1 MKRQLTSILLFSA
14 LLVGGA
20 STFVSCTDHE
30 SDSAYN
36 TSVSLA
42 DAIAKQKSDLTDL
55 NDWLGKLKDENPTL
69 ADAIDARIKANKKAI
84 EDLMAENFVTYGKL
98 DAAIKQSKAYQGL
111 KDEIAAVEKLRATDS
126 LAFARMDSTLQA
138 KIDTLGTKV
147 NSIEEMQG
155 KMKTA
160 LDFLVNKNLSN
171 IAINATENP
180 VTGYWNAAFLGSQLN
195 LISSFYGVAAE
206 GSEDFNVKE
215 GKVLGKNGNAGYIY
229 VSLNPTELDPSLVQV
244 ELVNSQG
251 EPAKGFKLGAI
262 ENTDK
267 VLTYGYTRAT
277 SKNGFYQ
284 IPVIASDPQNDD
296 FALDKGSLKEAAK
309 TVLGELKDPKGNDL
323 DLSKIAAALYKNN
336 LNNKLTAYTVKATYY
351 LYDAEKGEMV
361 KKTQVAPAYNLAAF
375 AIKPVSFNFLKG
387 NANLDKLSG
396 WAVENFRLPSLS
408 SKLGKFMDALNFQI
422 KNENG
427 KQIKMYSMLSGKNV
441 AAYEDGNDVILV
453 NTTTGDKFT
462 LPNTKISK
470 DFSGFKYD
478 SNIYERYSGIDYY
491 DEFGMPHYT
500 VYLVP
505 RPEYVTENYE
515 RVYVFETTDNT
526 VDELITSINGQI
538 AGKLQPI
545 KNVLSNVNSKWEN
558 VIAKVNPLL
567 KKVSSKIGS
576 ANKMLQPTI
585 LYMDQNGN
593 PNTLSTLGGRL
604 GTRFVGLGSTTLYAT
619 SWTAELLAPAYLK
632 SVYVVEDGAE
642 ITLADGKTSAKTPF
656 DGTRLIFTAK
666 KTGKYTIV
674 YKAVDYSGVEVEKT
688 FNVNVVAE

>member
-42 DAIAKQKSDLTDL
+42 DAIAQQKAKLEALNTELAQKVDQTTYATDKQAL
-55 NDWLGKLKDENPTL
+55 E
-69 ADAIDARIKANKKAI
+69 ARIAANEGVIANL
-84 EDLMAENFVTYGKL
+84 DANYVSYGKL
-98 DAAIKQSKAYQGL
+98 NAAIEASEAYQGL
-111 KDEIAAVEKLRATDS
+111 KSEIAAVERLRAKDS
-126 LAFARMDSTLQA
+126 LAFVAMDSALQA
-138 KIDTLGTKV
+138 KIDTLGTQV
-147 NSIEEMQG
+147 NSIEEMQN

-215 GKVLGKNGNAGYIY
+215 GNVLGKNGNAGYIY

-296 FALDKGSLKEAAK
+296 IALDKGSLKEAAQNI
-309 TVLGELKDPKGNDL
+309 LGELKNPKGNDF
-323 DLSKIAAALYKNN
+323 DLTKVAAALYKNN

-351 LYDAEKGEMV
+351 LYDAETGEMV

-375 AIKPVSFNFLKG
+375 AVKPLSFNFGK
-387 NANLDKLSG
+387 NNQYLDKLSG
-396 WAVENFRLPSLS
+396 WSMENLLVPSLS
-408 SKLGKFMDALNFQI
+408 KRLKSFANGI
-422 KNENG
+422 KVDVTYEGNKEINVYTILAAPG
-427 KQIKMYSMLSGKNV
+427 VHASAIKADGSVDLLDKN
-441 AAYEDGNDVILV
+441 NNPIQ
-453 NTTTGDKFT
+453 NI
-462 LPNTKISK
+462 PNVS
-470 DFSGFKYD
+470 
-478 SNIYERYSGIDYY
+478 E
-491 DEFGMPHYT
+491 
-500 VYLVP
+500 
-505 RPEYVTENYE
+505 VTEKS
-515 RVYVFETTDNT
+515 VDTTVAGETLTTNIIVLKSTD
-526 VDELITSINGQI
+526 ESIAKVLDSVNKTI
-538 AGKLQPI
+538 AKQLDPI
-545 KNVLSNVNSKWEN
+545 KNNIINAGEKWDN
-558 VIAKVNPLL
+558 MASKVNTVL
-567 KKVSSKIGS
+567 KKVYSKIGS
-576 ANKMLQPTI
+576 ANRLLEPTI
-585 LYMDQNGN
+585 LYLDNNKN

>member
-42 DAIAKQKSDLTDL
+42 DAIAKQKAELVAL
-55 NDWLGKLKDENPTL
+55 NQWLGDLKDKSSL
-69 ADAIDARIKANKKAI
+69 GDAIDGRIKDNKQAI
-84 EDLMAENFVTYGKL
+84 ADLLDDTFVTYGKL
-98 DAAIKQSKAYQGL
+98 NAAIEKSEAYRGL
-111 KDEIAAVEKLRATDS
+111 KSEIAAVEKLRATDS
-126 LAFARMDSTLQA
+126 LAFARMDSTLEA
-138 KIDTLGTKV
+138 KIDTLGTQV
-147 NSIEEMQG
+147 NSIEEMQN

-195 LISSFYGVAAE
+195 LISSFYGVPTAD
-206 GSEDFNVKE
+206 GNEDWGIKANHVIGEK
-215 GKVLGKNGNAGYIY
+215 GNAGYIY

-262 ENTDK
+262 EKTDK

-309 TVLGELKDPKGNDL
+309 TVLGELKDPKGNDF
-323 DLSKIAAALYKNN
+323 DLTKVAAALYKNN

-351 LYDAEKGEMV
+351 LYDAELGEYV
-361 KKTQVAPAYNLAAF
+361 KKTQVAPTYNLAAF
-375 AIKPVSFNFLKG
+375 AVKPLSFNFGKD
-387 NANLDKLSG
+387 NQYLDKLSG
-396 WAVENFRLPSLS
+396 WSMENLLVPSLS
-408 SKLGKFMDALNFQI
+408 NKLKNFVNGIKVDVTYEGNKEINVYTILAAPGVKASAIKADGSVDLLDKNNELI
-422 KNENG
+422 KNIPNVSEVTTKEVETDVNG
-427 KQIKMYSMLSGKNV
+427 TILKTNV
-441 AAYEDGNDVILV
+441 IVLKSTDDS
-453 NTTTGDKFT
+453 
-462 LPNTKISK
+462 ISK
-470 DFSGFKYD
+470 VLESV
-478 SNIYERYSGIDYY
+478 N
-491 DEFGMPHYT
+491 
-500 VYLVP
+500 
-505 RPEYVTENYE
+505 N
-515 RVYVFETTDNT
+515 
-526 VDELITSINGQI
+526 SIAKQ
-538 AGKLQPI
+538 LDPI
-545 KNVLSNVNSKWEN
+545 KNNIINAGEKWDN
-558 VIAKVNPLL
+558 MASKVNTVL
-567 KKVSSKIGS
+567 KKVYSKIGS
-576 ANKMLQPTI
+576 ANRLLEPTI
-585 LYMDQNGN
+585 LYLDNNKN

-656 DGTRLIFTAK
+656 NGTRLIFTAK
-666 KTGKYTIV
+666 NPGKYTIV
-674 YKAVDYSGVEVEKT
+674 YKAVDYSGFEVEEKT
-688 FNVNVVAE
+688 FHVEVVK